1 MVVKS
6 KTIQSSGVSH
16 CTEPSYGEM
25 TKSDDK
31 VADVRI
37 KSAPRGKWFA
47 LLLEARREKMA
58 RHNYT

>member
-1 MVVKS
+1 MEMKL

-37 KSAPRGKWFA
+37 KSAPRVKWFA
-47 LLLEARREKMA
+47 LLLEAKRDK
-58 RHNYT
+58 T